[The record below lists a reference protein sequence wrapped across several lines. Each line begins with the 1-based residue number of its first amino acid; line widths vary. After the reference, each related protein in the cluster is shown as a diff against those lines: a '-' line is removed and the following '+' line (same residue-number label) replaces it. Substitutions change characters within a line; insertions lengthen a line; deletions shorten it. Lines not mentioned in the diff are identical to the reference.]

1 VPWVPTDPHIIGNRI
16 GDVFL
21 RHFDEGVARSLGG
34 TVVLMTPARATS
46 MGIDLARTPVVPS
59 GGSCYTVVVPGL
71 GQGGGSLEVLIHV
84 TNPETALRD
93 YIIPSYVVKRGS
105 PILAMDRFEVGKLA
119 FRVPA
124 SGGVPS
130 GVGYSHYAER
140 DASYQWDIPYSIQGH
155 ARNQGQGAIMFRFM
169 LRKFHPL
176 GAVSVWDSI
185 GAERGY
191 DFILEGVE
199 DLTNLV
205 SLAKRDIAFG
215 ASIRVQGEFD
225 LHPEREE
232 RGVGEVDLTFDQGAQ
247 PS

>member
-1 VPWVPTDPHIIGNRI
+1 VPWAPTDPHIIGNRI
-16 GDVFL
+16 GEVFL

-34 TVVLMTPARATS
+34 TVVTMTPARAAG

-59 GGSCYTVVVPGL
+59 GGACYTVVVPGL
-71 GQGGGSLEVLIHV
+71 GQAASPLEVLVHI
-84 TNPETALRD
+84 TNPETSLRD
-93 YIIPSYVVKRGS
+93 YIIPSYVIKRGS
-105 PILAMDRFEVGKLA
+105 PTLAMDRFEVGKLS

-124 SGGVPS
+124 SGSTPS
-130 GVGYSHYAER
+130 GVGYSAYAER
-140 DASYQWDIPYSIQGH
+140 DAPYQWDIPYSIQGH

-176 GAVSVWDSI
+176 GAISVWDSL
-185 GAERGY
+185 GMERGY
-191 DFILEGVE
+191 DFVLEGVE

-205 SLAKRDIAFG
+205 SLAKRDVAFG
-215 ASIRVQGEFD
+215 ASIRVLGEFD

-232 RGVGEVDLTFDQGAQ
+232 RSVWGEVLTFDQGVQ